1 MSDKDL
7 VKELKAELAEI
18 TKDRDDTLTK
28 MKSKESRMKQVL
40 IKLEHREQD
49 VQSIGHKIGEQNKEI
64 ADLKAKL
71 ETKDRLLD
79 EALQKIKDSGLIK
92 RIICTDT
99 HPRAHDLADG
109 VFLEAMSV
117 ARVLYQHLAR

>member
-18 TKDRDDTLTK
+18 TKDRDDALTK
-28 MKSKESRMKQVL
+28 VKSKESRMKQVL

-49 VQSIGHKIGEQNKEI
+49 VHSCGHKIGEQNKEI

-79 EALQKIKDSGLIK
+79 EALQRIKDIHDDSTEK
-92 RIICTDT
+92 TDT
-99 HPRAHDLADG
+99 DTDDKELD
-109 VFLEAMSV
+109 
-117 ARVLYQHLAR
+117 

>member
-64 ADLKAKL
+64 AELKAKL
-71 ETKDRLLD
+71 DTKGKLLE
-79 EALQKIKDSGLIK
+79 EALQKIKDIHDDSTEK
-92 RIICTDT
+92 TNTHTDD
-99 HPRAHDLADG
+99 PDLD
-109 VFLEAMSV
+109 
-117 ARVLYQHLAR
+117 

>member
-18 TKDRDDTLTK
+18 TKDRDDALAK
-28 MKSKESRMKQVL
+28 VKSKESRMKQVL

-49 VQSIGHKIGEQNKEI
+49 VHSCGHKIGEQNKEI

-71 ETKDRLLD
+71 ETKARLLD
-79 EALQKIKDSGLIK
+79 EALQRIKDIHDDSTEK
-92 RIICTDT
+92 TDT
-99 HPRAHDLADG
+99 HTDDPDLD
-109 VFLEAMSV
+109 
-117 ARVLYQHLAR
+117 

>member
-18 TKDRDDTLTK
+18 TKDRDDTLDK

-49 VQSIGHKIGEQNKEI
+49 VHSCGQKIGEQNKEI
-64 ADLKAKL
+64 AELKAKL
-71 ETKDRLLD
+71 DTKARLLD
-79 EALQKIKDSGLIK
+79 EALEKIKDIHDDSTQK
-92 RIICTDT
+92 TDT
-99 HPRAHDLADG
+99 NTDDTDLD
-109 VFLEAMSV
+109 
-117 ARVLYQHLAR
+117 